1 MKALKITKESVPLL
15 LIFTVELFLNQWFV
29 LIAILVAIIYMFY
42 RNYNKGEMQLFVFG
56 TILGFIIEVVMGLVA
71 RHQYW
76 NETFLFGVPVWL
88 PFIWGYGFVIIHRV
102 GEILLGSRTSK

>member
-1 MKALKITKESVPLL
+1 MKTIKIIKESVPLV
-15 LIFTVELFLNQWFV
+15 LIFAVELFFNQWFV
-29 LIAILVAIIYMFY
+29 LLAIAIAVTYMFSRSY
-42 RNYNKGEMQLFVFG
+42 KKGEIQLFVFG
-56 TILGFIIEVVMGLVA
+56 TILGFIIEVVMGLVT
-71 RHQYW
+71 RHQFW